1 MCQVNNRNTYTGVKR
16 FRVNNKDTRT
26 ASLTAGNYITVDIIV
41 IQNKFLFEG

>member
-26 ASLTAGNYITVDIIV
+26 ASLTAGKLYYR
-41 IQNKFLFEG
+41 